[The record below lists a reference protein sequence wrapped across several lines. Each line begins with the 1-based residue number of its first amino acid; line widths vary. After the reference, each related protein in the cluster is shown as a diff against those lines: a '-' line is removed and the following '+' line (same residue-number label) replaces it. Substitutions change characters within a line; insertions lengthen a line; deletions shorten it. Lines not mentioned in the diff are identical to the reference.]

1 MGPPHQG
8 WAAEEGGRG
17 EVERPW
23 EWKGGWLVGD
33 RRCNSPDRGGMNG
46 MLNLL
51 IESDAAR
58 PRTTIERRGE
68 RTKGWRTAT
77 DT

>member
-1 MGPPHQG
+1 MGPHQG
-8 WAAEEGGRG
+8 WE

-33 RRCNSPDRGGMNG
+33 RRCNSPDRRGMNG

-51 IESDAAR
+51 IESDARAAAKDDDR
-58 PRTTIERRGE
+58 ASRG
-68 RTKGWRTAT
+68 TKGWTTAT